1 MREAWGVRIGFA
13 ALEAALLSQL
23 PGVTSLAACVDVAA
37 GDSSAFEGNGWAAGG
52 AVAADYSYLVG
63 GSRVARS
70 DFRVKR
76 FRDDPSLEYR
86 DGLTVLEL
94 ADLNA
99 VVRIWDAGGVRWLKP
114 VGVLLAGAPAHATD
128 LDLAA

>member
-1 MREAWGVRIGFA
+1 
-13 ALEAALLSQL
+13 
-23 PGVTSLAACVDVAA
+23 
-37 GDSSAFEGNGWAAGG
+37 
-52 AVAADYSYLVG
+52 
-63 GSRVARS
+63 VARS

-99 VVRIWDAGGVRWLKP
+99 VVRI
-114 VGVLLAGAPAHATD
+114 
-128 LDLAA
+128 

>member
-1 MREAWGVRIGFA
+1 MGCPHRVRGARGGLVVPVAWF
-13 ALEAALLSQL
+13 
-23 PGVTSLAACVDVAA
+23 DVAA
-37 GDSSAFEGNGWAAGG
+37 GDPSAFEGNGWAVGG
-52 AVAADYSYLVG
+52 AVAADYSHLVG

-99 VVRIWDAGGVRWLKP
+99 VVRI
-114 VGVLLAGAPAHATD
+114 
-128 LDLAA
+128 